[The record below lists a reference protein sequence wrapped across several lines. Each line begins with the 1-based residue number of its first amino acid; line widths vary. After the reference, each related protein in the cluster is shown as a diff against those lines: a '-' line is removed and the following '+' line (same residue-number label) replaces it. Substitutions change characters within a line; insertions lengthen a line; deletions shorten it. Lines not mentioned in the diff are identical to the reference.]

1 MKHVVTAI
9 AMAGLFL
16 GAAQALAVD
25 TGQPALSKR
34 QMLTQIIG
42 CMKKRMAASRTI
54 SYNEA
59 AKGCRDQLKQ
69 NDSSSGPLVAAD
81 TPAKP

>member
-1 MKHVVTAI
+1 MNRLLTAI
-9 AMAGLFL
+9 AMAALLLVG
-16 GAAQALAVD
+16 AQAIAVD
-25 TGQPALSKR
+25 TLTKR
-34 QMLTQIIG
+34 QMLTQVIG

-59 AKGCRDQLKQ
+59 AKVCKDQLKQ
-69 NDSSSGPLVAAD
+69 TDSSSPPLVAAD